1 MDFIINNIVNEDT
14 HPFEPFINSE
24 TKFLIVG
31 TIPPHRF
38 CIKKLI
44 NGDIDWFYGSK
55 DNSFWE
61 IISSVFDTKIECLNT
76 VEKRQEFSFNNNI
89 GFIDLFHQIYR
100 YKKSSSDSD
109 IIPISFKDIFKYIEK
124 NKNINSILFTSE
136 YVEKLS
142 TTLFSENSRC
152 FVNRCS
158 KIPNK
163 FDYICFHGRNIKWI
177 KLKSPSRQQ
186 NTSIDCKK
194 NEWENI
200 FKRLLQEE

>member
-1 MDFIINNIVNEDT
+1 MDFIINNNVNKDT

-38 CIKKLI
+38 CNKELI

-61 IISSVFDTKIECLNT
+61 IISSVFDVELNDLDSI
-76 VEKRQEFSFNNNI
+76 EKRKEFSENNKI

-100 YKKSSSDSD
+100 HKESSSDSD
-109 IIPISFKDIFKYIEK
+109 IIPISFKDIFKYIE
-124 NKNINSILFTSE
+124 NTNIDSILFTSE

-142 TTLFSENSRC
+142 TSLLSDKKNY
-152 FVNRCS
+152 VNRDS
-158 KIPNK
+158 KKDITK
-163 FDYICFHGRNIKWI
+163 FDYINFNNNNIKWI
-177 KLKSPSRQQ
+177 KLKSPSFQQ
-186 NTSIDCKK
+186 RTSIDDKK
-194 NEWENI
+194 KEWKEI
-200 FKRLLQEE
+200 FNKLQMRE